1 MEIEMK
7 KRIDNLIHLKIN
19 KLVELINKENLKYN
33 DNEKVNIE
41 IKIKWIKGGF

>member
-1 MEIEMK
+1 MEIEIK
-7 KRIDNLIHLKIN
+7 KRIANLIHLKIN